1 MKSLYYRSQNITSKS
16 LVLVAIA
23 SLAAIATV
31 ELFPKQNSESRRIL
45 MRSSAQKA
53 NDAFHVI
60 HAHRVSAGHRML
72 RSQDPARTGMIGPSM
87 SLVTS
92 LPGHLEAK
100 RTSAN
105 PNFAAV
111 AVHYLLAAGAQ
122 PGDRVAI
129 GCTGSFPAVNIAV
142 LSAAET
148 MGLKVKLVSSAA
160 SSQFGANHP
169 ELTWPEMETL
179 LTGEGIIQ
187 TRSSAVSRGGFRDMA
202 AGMTDDTRELL
213 DSAIAHS
220 GLSLLECDSLTDSID
235 RRMEIFADASD
246 NLDCYTAY
254 VNVGGGSA
262 SVGGTAGND
271 QLGRGLVLPAQHQ
284 RTDKPI
290 DSVASRFLSE
300 GVPVIN
306 MIDVVAM
313 ARDHGLPIAPTER
326 PAVGVGGVYNSPQ
339 YRKSLASGGIVIIL
353 MLMTCVVR
361 PPLWVTRGLS
371 RIGRRQV
378 STHEPRWMV

>member
-1 MKSLYYRSQNITSKS
+1 MKSLYYRSQKISSKS
-16 LVLVAIA
+16 LVLIAVASIA
-23 SLAAIATV
+23 TIATV
-31 ELFPKQNSESRRIL
+31 ELCPKQNSESRRAL
-45 MRSSAQKA
+45 MRSSAEKA
-53 NDAFHVI
+53 DDAFHAI
-60 HAHRVSAGHRML
+60 HAHRVGAGHRML

-92 LPGHLEAK
+92 LPGHLDAK

-122 PGDRVAI
+122 PGDEVAI
-129 GCTGSFPAVNIAV
+129 GCTGSFPATNIAV

-148 MGLKVKLVSSAA
+148 MGLKAKLVSSVA

-169 ELTWPEMETL
+169 ELTWPEMERL
-179 LTGEGIIQ
+179 LADEGIIR

-202 AGMTDDTRELL
+202 AGMTDDTREVL
-213 DSAIAHS
+213 DCAIARS
-220 GLSLLECDSLTDSID
+220 GLSMLECDSLADSID
-235 RRMEIFADASD
+235 RRMEIFADPAGG
-246 NLDCYTAY
+246 LDRYAAY
-254 VNVGGGSA
+254 INIGGGSA

-271 QLGRGLVLPAQHQ
+271 QLGRGLVLPAQHH

-290 DSVASRFLSE
+290 DSVAARFLAG

-313 ARDHGLPIAPTER
+313 AREHGLPIAPTER
-326 PAVGVGGVYNSPQ
+326 PAVGDGGVYLSPQ

-361 PPLWVTRGLS
+361 PPLWVSRGLS
-371 RIGRRQV
+371 RIGWCRADAN
-378 STHEPRWMV
+378 EARWMV